1 MAMRIIAGKYRSR
14 ALRSQRGM
22 DIRPTSDRLRET
34 LFNVLTA
41 GNPGALEG
49 SVWLDLYAGTGAVG
63 IEALSRGARQVYFVE
78 SSAEAAEVIRGNLK
92 NLNITSGFKLL
103 HDELPRAFWR
113 MEREHVAADVV
124 FVDPPYRMQEAYRET
139 LRALAE
145 SPVIWAM
152 SMVIAEHEKK
162 FDPGEEFGP
171 LRRFRRLVQGSAALS
186 FYRRGSAADVRTEAR
201 SDAGSD
207 RRN

>member
-1 MAMRIIAGKYRSR
+1 
-14 ALRSQRGM
+14 
-22 DIRPTSDRLRET
+22 
-34 LFNVLTA
+34 
-41 GNPGALEG
+41 
-49 SVWLDLYAGTGAVG
+49 
-63 IEALSRGARQVYFVE
+63 
-78 SSAEAAEVIRGNLK
+78 
-92 NLNITSGFKLL
+92 
-103 HDELPRAFWR
+103 
-113 MEREHVAADVV
+113 
-124 FVDPPYRMQEAYRET
+124 
-139 LRALAE
+139 
-145 SPVIWAM
+145 M

>member
-1 MAMRIIAGKYRSR
+1 MAMRVIAGKYRSR
-14 ALRSQRGM
+14 PLGSQRGM

-34 LFNVLTA
+34 LFNILTA
-41 GNPGALEG
+41 GNPSALEG
-49 SVWLDLYAGTGAVG
+49 SVWLDLFAGTGAIG

-78 SSAEAAEVIRGNLK
+78 SSAEAAEVIRHNLK
-92 NLNITSGFKLL
+92 SLKITSGFKVLQ
-103 HDELPRAFWR
+103 DELPRAFWR

-124 FVDPPYRMQEAYRET
+124 FVDPPYRMKDAYRDT

-186 FYRRGSAADVRTEAR
+186 FYRRGSASDVRAERTAT
-201 SDAGSD
+201 ST
-207 RRN
+207 